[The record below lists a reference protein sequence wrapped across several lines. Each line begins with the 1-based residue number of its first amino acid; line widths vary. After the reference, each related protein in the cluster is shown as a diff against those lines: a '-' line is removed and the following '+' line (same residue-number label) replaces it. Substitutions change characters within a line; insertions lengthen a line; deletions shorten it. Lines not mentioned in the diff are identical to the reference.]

1 MTHGIATRS
10 RSLPCSSRR
19 LTRVLAALAVGCC
32 LPAVDA
38 YAQQVGPQAPAPQ
51 TPAPQ
56 TTAPQTTA
64 PSPPEQNAAP
74 AQSLGVIRSILVT
87 GNERLEPETVRSY
100 IDLRVGAQY
109 DREALDIALK
119 KLYGTDLF
127 ADVTI
132 RDDSGVLTINVK
144 ENPVINRILFEGN
157 KRQKIDKL
165 QEEVRLAP
173 RQIYTRSKVRADVSR
188 IIELYRRSGRFAAT
202 IDPKVIRLPQ
212 NRVDLVFEINEGP
225 KSKVRQINFLGNR
238 AFSDGKLRG
247 EIATRQARWY
257 RFFSSNDSY
266 DPDRTAYDREKLRQY
281 YLTNGYA
288 DFRVVS
294 ATSELAPDLENFF
307 QTFVVEEGEKYQFGK
322 IEVDSK
328 IRDLKS
334 DNLKQLVAI
343 KPGQQFNAKRVED
356 TSELLTQTAGLFGYA
371 FADVRPRFDRDR
383 ENRKMNITF
392 VVNEAPRVYV
402 ERININGNV
411 QTEDKVIRREFRLAE
426 GDAFNSFKVNR
437 SRDRIRSLGYF
448 QEDVDIEQKPG
459 STPDRVVLEVNVEEK
474 STGQL
479 QLGAGFSSLESFLF
493 DASISQSNFLG
504 KGQDVR
510 LGFTL
515 SSFRNELDL
524 SFTEPAFLGRN
535 LSAGLDV
542 FRRDFNSFRF
552 TGNNN
557 RDTTYEEVSI
567 GGSARL
573 GFPITEYWSLGLR
586 YRLSTTQTSLDQN
599 TFFTNGTCNL
609 FLAGAF
615 LCDLVGNDAS
625 SNRLTSSAGFTIAY
639 SSLNSFE
646 RPTRGQR
653 FVFTE
658 DVAGLGGDVKY
669 LRTSVDYDHYYSLP
683 YNFVLRLGAEGGH
696 IVGFGGDN
704 VRITDRYFLGSPRFR
719 GFRIRGVG
727 PRSVRTCL
735 DGALC
740 GVPTGTQVDDSIGGK
755 IYYLSS
761 AEVDLPLGS
770 AVNELGLRTSA
781 YVDAGAI
788 FGIDQPDRRLADLT
802 ALGVREDVV
811 GDTPSPRV
819 SVGIGV
825 SWKSPFGPFRIDVA
839 RALIKRDGDQPEIF
853 QFNVGTQF

>member
-1 MTHGIATRS
+1 MTKTMAKRA

-19 LTRVLAALAVGCC
+19 LTGVLAVFAVGCC
-32 LPAVDA
+32 LPAITA
-38 YAQQVGPQAPAPQ
+38 YAQQAGPPAPPPPQQGAPAPGQ
-51 TPAPQ
+51 AAEPAPR
-56 TTAPQTTA
+56 PV
-64 PSPPEQNAAP
+64 
-74 AQSLGVIRSILVT
+74 QSLGPVRSILVT

-100 IDLRVGAQY
+100 IDLRVGAPY

-132 RDDSGVLTINVK
+132 RDDAGVLTINVK

-173 RQIYTRSKVRADVSR
+173 RQIYTRSKVRSDVSR
-188 IIELYRRSGRFAAT
+188 LIELYRRSGRFAAT

-225 KSKVRQINFLGNR
+225 RSKVRQINFLGNR

-266 DPDRTAYDREKLRQY
+266 DPDRTAFDREKLRQY

-294 ATSELAPDLENFF
+294 ASSELASDLENFF
-307 QTFVVEEGEKYQFGK
+307 QTFVVEEGEKYDFGK

-334 DNLKQLVAI
+334 DSLQKLVGI
-343 KPGQQFNAKRVED
+343 KPGDQFNAKRVED

-392 VVNEAPRVYV
+392 VINEAPRVYV

-448 QEDVDIEQKPG
+448 QEDIDIEQKPG

-504 KGQDVR
+504 KGQDLR

-552 TGNNN
+552 TGNND

-567 GGSARL
+567 GGGARL
-573 GFPITEYWSLGLR
+573 GFPITEFWSLGLR
-586 YRLSTTQTSLDQN
+586 YRISTTQTSLDES

-609 FLAGAF
+609 FLAGTF
-615 LCDLVGNDAS
+615 LCDLVENDAS
-625 SNRLTSSAGFTIAY
+625 STRLTSSVGLTLAY

-653 FVFTE
+653 LVFTE
-658 DVAGLGGDVKY
+658 DVAGLGGDVRY
-669 LRTSVDYDHYYSLP
+669 LRTSIDYDRYFTLP

-696 IVGFGGDN
+696 VIGFGGDD

-719 GFRIRGVG
+719 GFRIRGIG
-727 PRSVRTCL
+727 PRSLRTCL
-735 DGALC
+735 DGNLC
-740 GVPTGTQVDDSIGGK
+740 GVPTGTQVDDSIGGQ
-755 IYYLSS
+755 IYYLTS

-781 YVDAGAI
+781 YIDAGAL
-788 FGIDQPDRRLADLT
+788 FGIDQPDRRDADLA
-802 ALGVREDVV
+802 ALGVSEVV
-811 GDTPSPRV
+811 QGDTPSPRV

-839 RALIKRDGDQPEIF
+839 RALIKRDGDQVEIF